1 MVSTSKQ
8 IPTITFLGAT
18 QTVTG
23 SRFLVTCGQIKVL
36 VEAGLFQG
44 SREIR
49 ERNWSAFPVDPA
61 KLDAVIL
68 THAHLD
74 HCGYLPVLVKQ
85 GFTNPVYCT
94 KYTERLAEVIL
105 RDSGRIQEEDANFAT
120 RQGYSR
126 HKNPKALYSEQDAID
141 ALALFST
148 VAFRTRRE
156 IAPEV
161 FVTFYPSGH
170 ILGSSFVVLEIC
182 GARILFTG
190 DMGRKVH
197 PVLISPDDFPS
208 GHFDAVVTESTYG
221 DRLHS
226 EPTTAFAREISRT
239 INEGGCVLI
248 PAFAVDRTEVI
259 LIKLRELMQA
269 GQIPHVPI
277 YADSPMA
284 LTSLDFYREA
294 IDLGAVEIR
303 QDVVNQWQGRDP
315 FNPGTLRELRT
326 VEQSKSLNKKHEPSI
341 LVSASGMA
349 TGGRV
354 VHHLARM
361 LPDPKNTVMLVGFQA
376 QGTRGRLLEQ
386 GEKQIKIHGNWVSV
400 RAKIFKEESFSVHGD
415 ALELTQWLSQGEKP
429 DTVFVV
435 HGETGAA
442 EIFAKH
448 LNSVLGW
455 KAVVPKTDE
464 AFALE

>member
-8 IPTITFLGAT
+8 TPTITFLGAT

-23 SRFLVTCGQIKVL
+23 SRFLVTSGTIKVL

-44 SREIR
+44 TREIR
-49 ERNWSAFPVDPA
+49 DRNWSPFPINPA
-61 KLDAVIL
+61 QLDAVIL

-74 HCGYLPVLVKQ
+74 HCGYLPVLVNQ
-85 GFTNPVYCT
+85 GFSNPVYCT

-105 RDSGRIQEEDANFAT
+105 RDSGRIQEEDANYAKEK
-120 RQGYSR
+120 GYSR
-126 HKNPKALYSEQDAID
+126 HQNPKALYNEQDAID
-141 ALALFST
+141 SLTLFKT
-148 VAFRTRRE
+148 VAFRTRKE
-156 IAPEV
+156 IIDEV

-170 ILGSSFVVLEIC
+170 ILGSSFVVLEMA

-190 DMGRKVH
+190 DMGRAEH
-197 PVLISPDDFPS
+197 PVLISPDNFPP

-221 DRLHS
+221 DRLHT
-226 EPTTAFAREISRT
+226 EPTTAFAHEITRT
-239 INEGGCVLI
+239 INSGGSVLI

-269 GQIPHVPI
+269 GEIPRVPI

-294 IDLGAVEIR
+294 IDLDAVEIR
-303 QDVVNQWQGRDP
+303 QDVAQQWQGQDP
-315 FNPGTLRELRT
+315 FDPGTLHELRT

-386 GEKQIKIHGNWVSV
+386 GEEQIKIHGQWISV
-400 RAKIFKEESFSVHGD
+400 RANIFKEESFSVHAD
-415 ALELTQWLSQGEKP
+415 SIELTKWLSEGEKP
-429 DTVFVV
+429 DSVFVV

-442 EIFAKH
+442 EIFAQH
-448 LNSVLGW
+448 LNSELGW
-455 KAVVPKTDE
+455 DALVPKTDE
-464 AFALE
+464 SFPLT